1 MIIFTA
7 LWIGGILFG
16 GAMGFWAVMSQ
27 YERAGGGY
35 MVNENGSHYRSG
47 EVLAGAMIMSFFT
60 GLVCPTVIYAIAMT
74 ALVVIHFASKN
85 LTASDPQLRR

>member
-16 GAMGFWAVMSQ
+16 GAMGFWIVFSQ
-27 YERAGGGY
+27 YRQVGGGY
-35 MVNENGSHYRSG
+35 MAHVDGSHYRSG

-74 ALVVIHFASKN
+74 ALVVTHFASKN
-85 LTASDPQLRR
+85 LATSDPQLRR